1 MCIIFKVYYQ
11 KKKNKVYY
19 QTTIYSS
26 GKNKSWPLL
35 HIIDQKKKKLKWII
49 DINIKAKIIKLLE
62 EHFSKP
68 IVITNFID
76 KQKCTSHK
84 KFKILQRTPL
94 RKLKGSTYIDK
105 ELISKI

>member
-1 MCIIFKVYYQ
+1 MCIIF
-11 KKKNKVYY
+11 KVYY

-26 GKNKSWPLL
+26 G
-35 HIIDQKKKKLKWII
+35 KKKLKWII

-84 KFKILQRTPL
+84 KIKILQKTAL